1 MKLVQ
6 RLAIRHIHKQIKDP
20 ELRRKVTPDYT
31 IGCKRILMSHNYYPA
46 LAAANS
52 TVITEGI
59 RAVTAN
65 GIVDGNGREREVDA
79 IIFGTGFTANDPIPA
94 EWSSVATAATC
105 WTAGP
110 RARKPTRALP
120 PPASPTCSS

>member
-6 RLAIRHIHKQIKDP
+6 RLAIHRHIHKQIKDP

-52 TVITEGI
+52 T
-59 RAVTAN
+59 
-65 GIVDGNGREREVDA
+65 
-79 IIFGTGFTANDPIPA
+79 
-94 EWSSVATAATC
+94 
-105 WTAGP
+105 
-110 RARKPTRALP
+110 
-120 PPASPTCSS
+120 